1 MTSRDSCARMM
12 KMVEALRPGGIQ
24 WGSRQARWIIAA
36 TVGASAMAMLDT
48 TAVNVALPAIGS
60 EVQAGVGGLQWIVS
74 GYTLSLASLIL
85 LSGALADRFGRRLIF
100 QVGIAWFAVASLMC
114 SLAPT
119 LEVLIAA
126 RVLQGVGGALLTPGS
141 LAIIQVSFARGDRGR
156 AIGTWSGLG
165 GVAAAVGPLLG
176 GWLVEAGSW
185 RAVFWINLPVAAV
198 VLWIAARHVPESR
211 AEVGEA
217 VHFDILGAVLGAL
230 GLGAATWALI
240 AAGDRGASLAVIA
253 AAAAGIAGLGAFVV
267 VEHGARAP
275 LVPLG
280 LFESRQFSGVN
291 LVTFV
296 VYGGMS
302 VLFFLLVV
310 YLQNVA
316 GYSPI
321 LAGTALIPV
330 TLLMLMLS
338 AGAGALAER
347 IGPRR
352 LMTIGPLA
360 MAVGMLLLSRIGEKV
375 SYAAHVLP
383 GVIVFG
389 LGLSATVAP
398 LTATVLAAVEP
409 RNAGIASGVNNA
421 VARTASL
428 LGVAVLPVVSGL
440 TGDAFRDAMR
450 FHQGFGTAMTLGAAL
465 MVVGAALAWIVI
477 RDKSAT
483 GKPACDQRQ
492 VSRHTFCAIDGPPL
506 ETGSR

>member
-1 MTSRDSCARMM
+1 
-12 KMVEALRPGGIQ
+12 MVEALRPGGIQ

>member
-1 MTSRDSCARMM
+1 
-12 KMVEALRPGGIQ
+12 MVEALRPGGIQ

-36 TVGASAMAMLDT
+36 TVGASALAMLDA

-60 EVQAGVGGLQWIVS
+60 DLRAGVGGLQWTVL

-100 QVGIAWFAVASLMC
+100 QVGIAWFAIASLMC

-141 LAIIQVSFARGDRGR
+141 LAILQVSFVPGDRGR

-211 AEVGEA
+211 AEAGRA
-217 VHFDILGAVLGAL
+217 AHFDIPGAVLGAL

-240 AAGDRGASLAVIA
+240 AAGDRGASLVVVA
-253 AAAAGIAGLGAFVV
+253 AAVAGSLCLGAFLL

-296 VYGGMS
+296 VYAGMS

-321 LAGTALIPV
+321 RAGTALIPV
-330 TLLMLMLS
+330 TLLMLVLS
-338 AGAGALAER
+338 ARAGALAER

-398 LTATVLAAVEP
+398 LTATVLAAVDP

-421 VARTASL
+421 VARTAAL
-428 LGVAVLPVVSGL
+428 LGVAVLPVASGL
-440 TGDAFRDAMR
+440 TGDAFRDAIR
-450 FHQGFGTAMTLGAAL
+450 FHRGFGISMTLSAAL
-465 MVVGAALAWIVI
+465 MVVGGTLAWIVI
-477 RDKSAT
+477 RDKSPT
-483 GKPACDQRQ
+483 GKPACNQSQ

-506 ETGSR
+506 EPASRDLNVRS

>member
-1 MTSRDSCARMM
+1 
-12 KMVEALRPGGIQ
+12 
-24 WGSRQARWIIAA
+24 
-36 TVGASAMAMLDT
+36 
-48 TAVNVALPAIGS
+48 
-60 EVQAGVGGLQWIVS
+60 
-74 GYTLSLASLIL
+74 
-85 LSGALADRFGRRLIF
+85 
-100 QVGIAWFAVASLMC
+100 
-114 SLAPT
+114 
-119 LEVLIAA
+119 
-126 RVLQGVGGALLTPGS
+126 
-141 LAIIQVSFARGDRGR
+141 
-156 AIGTWSGLG
+156 
-165 GVAAAVGPLLG
+165 
-176 GWLVEAGSW
+176 
-185 RAVFWINLPVAAV
+185 VFWINLPVAAV
-198 VLWIAARHVPESR
+198 VLLIAARHVPESR
-211 AEVGEA
+211 AEAGA
-217 VHFDILGAVLGAL
+217 AHFDIPGAVLGAL

-240 AAGDRGASLAVIA
+240 AAGDRGASLVVVA
-253 AAAAGIAGLGAFVV
+253 AAVAGILGLGAFLL

-296 VYGGMS
+296 VYAGMS

-321 LAGTALIPV
+321 RAGTALIPV
-330 TLLMLMLS
+330 TLLMLTLS
-338 AGAGALAER
+338 ARAGALAER

-375 SYAAHVLP
+375 SYATHVLP

-398 LTATVLAAVEP
+398 LTATVLAAVDP

-421 VARTASL
+421 VARTAAL
-428 LGVAVLPVVSGL
+428 LGVAVLPVASGL
-440 TGDAFRDAMR
+440 SGDAFRDAVR
-450 FHQGFGTAMTLGAAL
+450 FHRGFGISMTLSAAL
-465 MVVGAALAWIVI
+465 MVVGGTLAWIAI

-483 GKPACDQRQ
+483 GKPACNQRQ

-506 ETGSR
+506 EPASRDLNVPS

>member
-1 MTSRDSCARMM
+1 
-12 KMVEALRPGGIQ
+12 MVEALRPEGIQ

-36 TVGASAMAMLDT
+36 TVGASALAMLDA

-60 EVQAGVGGLQWIVS
+60 DLRAGVGGLQWTVN

-85 LSGALADRFGRRLIF
+85 LSGALADRFGRKLIF
-100 QVGIAWFAVASLMC
+100 QVGIAWFAIASLMC

-141 LAIIQVSFARGDRGR
+141 LAIIQVSFVSGDRGR

-211 AEVGEA
+211 AEAGGA
-217 VHFDILGAVLGAL
+217 AHFDIPGAVLGAL

-240 AAGDRGASLAVIA
+240 AAGDRGASLVVVA
-253 AAAAGIAGLGAFVV
+253 AAVAGILGLSAFLL
-267 VEHGARAP
+267 VEQGARAP

-296 VYGGMS
+296 VYAGMS

-321 LAGTALIPV
+321 RAGTALIPV
-330 TLLMLMLS
+330 TLLMLILS
-338 AGAGALAER
+338 ARAGALAER

-360 MAVGMLLLSRIGEKV
+360 MAVGMLLLSRIGEEV

-389 LGLSATVAP
+389 LGLSGTVAP
-398 LTATVLAAVEP
+398 LTATVLAAVDP

-421 VARTASL
+421 VARTAAL
-428 LGVAVLPVVSGL
+428 LGVAVLPVASGL
-440 TGDAFRDAMR
+440 TGDAFGDAMR
-450 FHQGFGTAMTLGAAL
+450 FHRGFGISMTLSAAL
-465 MVVGAALAWIVI
+465 MVVGGTLAWIVI
-477 RDKSAT
+477 RDKSPT
-483 GKPACDQRQ
+483 GKPACNLSQ
-492 VSRHTFCAIDGPPL
+492 VSRHTFCAVDGPPL
-506 ETGSR
+506 EAASRDLNVPS

>member
-1 MTSRDSCARMM
+1 
-12 KMVEALRPGGIQ
+12 MVEALRPGGIQ

-36 TVGASAMAMLDT
+36 TVGASALAMLDA

-60 EVQAGVGGLQWIVS
+60 DLRAGVGGLQWTVN

-100 QVGIAWFAVASLMC
+100 QVGIAWFAIASLMC

-141 LAIIQVSFARGDRGR
+141 LAIIQVSFVPGDRGR

-198 VLWIAARHVPESR
+198 VLLIAARHVPESR
-211 AEVGEA
+211 AEAGA
-217 VHFDILGAVLGAL
+217 AHFDIPGGVLGAL

-240 AAGDRGASLAVIA
+240 AAGDRGASLIVVA
-253 AAAAGIAGLGAFVV
+253 AAVAGILSLGAFLL

-296 VYGGMS
+296 VYAGMS

-321 LAGTALIPV
+321 RAGTALIPV
-330 TLLMLMLS
+330 TLLMLILS
-338 AGAGALAER
+338 ARAGATPSA
-347 IGPRR
+347 GRR
-352 LMTIGPLA
+352 LRTRKLA
-360 MAVGMLLLSRIGEKV
+360 R
-375 SYAAHVLP
+375 
-383 GVIVFG
+383 
-389 LGLSATVAP
+389 
-398 LTATVLAAVEP
+398 P
-409 RNAGIASGVNNA
+409 R
-421 VARTASL
+421 
-428 LGVAVLPVVSGL
+428 
-440 TGDAFRDAMR
+440 
-450 FHQGFGTAMTLGAAL
+450 
-465 MVVGAALAWIVI
+465 
-477 RDKSAT
+477 
-483 GKPACDQRQ
+483 
-492 VSRHTFCAIDGPPL
+492 
-506 ETGSR
+506 